1 MMQFKKRFLFAPTPN
16 PLKMLYKWVPFSLNK
31 PFKQLDE
38 TVAPTGKKHIWL
50 DSRLGLTMGLRSTVT
65 NMTKE
70 SLSGEVPEQPLE
82 LSNHMLLLTKERM
95 VLEAKYAAK
104 TAVIKSKYLPKV

>member
-1 MMQFKKRFLFAPTPN
+1 MQFKKRFLFAPTPN

-50 DSRLGLTMGLRSTVT
+50 DSRLGLTMGHRSTVT